1 MANNNC
7 GCNKSTGAS
16 KTPIDLTIACGT
28 ELVTEKDIEFI
39 LSHYNFFNLEWKNDA
54 ENTRLQVPPHLRRNG
69 VWVTYTD
76 NTGKR
81 ITERYIGT
89 DMQAQVSETWKDEQY
104 WEKLD
109 FEEILESAENAFL
122 KILLNLDKYP
132 KFQDFLAKILADLFN
147 QHIDFDD
154 IKDLIEPHLEAVLEK
169 LIPQG
174 YLRSII
180 LQIAERL
187 INDFIHSNAFKDNIK
202 SVILEVLGDSIED
215 FIESVIEDLI
225 NAYFNSGC
233 GEDLVRRI
241 IEDLL
246 KRVVEDYFSDIQ
258 QALWDEE
265 RVIANALARHE
276 MAITELQNQVITD

>member
-16 KTPIDLTIACGT
+16 KAPVDLTIACGT

-89 DMQAQVSETWKDEQY
+89 DMQAQVPETWKDEQY

-109 FEEILESAENAFL
+109 FEEILASAENAFL

-154 IKDLIEPHLEAVLEK
+154 IKDLIEPHLEAVIEK

-180 LQIAERL
+180 LQLAERL